1 MTVKSVRETAG
12 DMVDVITINDCSVI
26 SLENEVRMGVA
37 ASRDYGINYCT
48 TPYFLL
54 LDGHMRFYDAAWSS
68 LFLPKDGIL
77 PYHARVWAQMDGLYL
92 LNNKSL

>member
-1 MTVKSVRETAG
+1 MAFRFGSVSSS
-12 DMVDVITINDCSVI
+12 NSVI

-77 PYHARVWAQMDGLYL
+77 PYHARVWAQMVYIC
-92 LNNKSL
+92 

>member
-1 MTVKSVRETAG
+1 
-12 DMVDVITINDCSVI
+12 
-26 SLENEVRMGVA
+26 MGVA

-92 LNNKSL
+92 GAVRKLGCKQQAYAHSFVNLKRKKGISATPLN

>member
-1 MTVKSVRETAG
+1 
-12 DMVDVITINDCSVI
+12 
-26 SLENEVRMGVA
+26 MGVA

-68 LFLPKDGIL
+68 LFLPKDSIL
-77 PYHARVWAQMDGLYL
+77 PYHAHVWAQMDGLYL